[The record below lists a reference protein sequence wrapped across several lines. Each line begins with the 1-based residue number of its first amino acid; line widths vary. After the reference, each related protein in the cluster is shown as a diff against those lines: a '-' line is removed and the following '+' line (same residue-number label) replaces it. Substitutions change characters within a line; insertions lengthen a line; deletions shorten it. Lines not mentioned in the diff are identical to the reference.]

1 MAVTDQADELERLRR
16 RVAELEAERAT
27 PPTPAGGRSRWRSIA
42 STILIVLSCLLAPFA
57 VTAVWAHNEI
67 SDTNQYVE
75 TVAPLAKDPAVQ
87 DALAD
92 RVTAEIFTRIDIES
106 ITAQTL
112 AALGKLDLPPAAASA
127 LQGLQ
132 APIVNGIESFT
143 RSQVDKVVASPQFAA
158 VWEQANRVAHTEL
171 VRLLSGEQG
180 GALSAQNGTVTLNLA
195 PIVAQVKQQLIANG
209 YGFASNIP
217 AVNTSFVLVQSD
229 AVTKA
234 QGLFGLLNTLGVW
247 LPIITLILFALGVY
261 LARGHRRALMLGSLG
276 IAASMLAIGVLL
288 AIARPLYLDAIP
300 PTMPREAAANI
311 FDTLV
316 RFLRTGLR
324 TTALTF
330 LVIAIGAFFT
340 GPSTSAVRTREA
352 LGKGI
357 ATLRGGAESKGLNTG
372 RVGAF
377 AFAHKRALDL
387 SVVFLGALTLVF
399 WDGPDGKVVLVT
411 ALIVLFVVGL
421 IEFIA
426 RPPAV
431 ALAVA
436 PTGGGPRTPLA

>member
-27 PPTPAGGRSRWRSIA
+27 PPTPEEGRSRWRSIV
-42 STILIVLSCLLAPFA
+42 SSILIVLSCLLAPLA
-57 VTAVWAHNEI
+57 VTAVWAHNQV

-75 TVAPLAKDPAVQ
+75 TVAPLASDPAVQ
-87 DALAD
+87 DALAN
-92 RVTAEIFTRIDIES
+92 RVTAEIFARVDIES

-112 AALGKLDLPPAAASA
+112 AALGRLDLPPVAASA

-143 RSQVDKVVASPQFAA
+143 RTQVDKALASPQFAA
-158 VWEQANRVAHTEL
+158 VWEQANRVAHAEL

-195 PIVAQVKQQLIANG
+195 PIVAQVKQQLVANG

-217 AVNTSFVLVQSD
+217 TVNTSFTLVQSN

-234 QGLFGLLNTLGVW
+234 QGLFNLLNTLGVW
-247 LPIITLILFALGVY
+247 LPIITLILFGLGVY
-261 LARGHRRALMLGSLG
+261 LARDHRRALMLGSLG
-276 IAASMLAIGVLL
+276 IVAAVLAIGVLL
-288 AIARPLYLDAIP
+288 AVARPLYLDALP
-300 PTMPREAAANI
+300 STTPREAAGDV

-330 LVIAIGAFFT
+330 LVIALGAFFT

-357 ATLRGGAESKGLNTG
+357 ASLRGGAESKGLRTG

-387 SVVFLGALTLVF
+387 SVAILGGLTLVF
-399 WDGPDGKVVLVT
+399 WDRPDGKVVLVT
-411 ALIVLFVVGL
+411 ALVVLVLVGL

-431 ALAVA
+431 ALSVA
-436 PTGGGPRTPLA
+436 PSGGDPRTPVA